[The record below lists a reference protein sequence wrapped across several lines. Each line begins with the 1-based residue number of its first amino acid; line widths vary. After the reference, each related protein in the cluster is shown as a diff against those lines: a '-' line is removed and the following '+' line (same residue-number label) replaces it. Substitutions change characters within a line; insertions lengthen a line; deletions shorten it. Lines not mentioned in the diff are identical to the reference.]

1 MSSRPNRSNL
11 HVRVFP
17 LGEEP
22 SEDLSAT
29 TTIDERLAM
38 VASLSEEAWTLTGS
52 QMPHY
57 LRQNIPVRRVTLS
70 SKTR

>member
-1 MSSRPNRSNL
+1 MSERPNRSNL

-22 SEDLSAT
+22 SEDLSAST
-29 TTIDERLAM
+29 TADQRLAM
-38 VASLSEEAWTLTGS
+38 VASLSEEAWTLTGN

-57 LRQNIPVRRVTLS
+57 LRHNIPVRRVTLS
-70 SKTR
+70 NKSR